1 MIRVLLVEDDEDDY
15 ILTRT
20 LVSSRENANIKL
32 DWIDNYADAVLAIQ
46 QHNYDVYLVDYRLG
60 ENTGIDLIQEASR
73 LGQRAPMIL
82 LTGQDDLTIDQSAL
96 ELGAADYL
104 VKGRIDAQLLGR
116 SIRYA
121 LKQAEVLAELAE
133 KENKYR
139 SLFER
144 SIDAIFVADESL
156 KFRDANPSV
165 EQLLGYSRD
174 ELKKTNPLR
183 LFANPD
189 DFRKLRFHVR
199 EYDQVKDFETIL
211 TSRSGRKRDCLVSV
225 WAVEDSGS
233 GSPKWYQG
241 IVRDV
246 TEQKRAQQE
255 LITAEKLTMTGKIAR
270 SIAHEVRNPLTNLSL
285 ALDQLK
291 DELMS
296 NDEYINMLTDIIR
309 RNVDRIGQLVTE
321 MLNSSKPRDL
331 DRRQQDLNEVVVD
344 TLKLV
349 RDRLKLKSMKLVT
362 DFEPN
367 GCSALIDR
375 EQVKTALINILI
387 NAVEA
392 MEPEK
397 GILTVRTRCTD
408 DNRMTVFI
416 EDNGSGISDENRRR
430 LFDPFFTGKAAGMGL
445 GLTATQNIV
454 ASHRGTIDVDSQLG
468 HGTAFRISFP
478 R

>member
-1 MIRVLLVEDDEDDY
+1 M
-15 ILTRT
+15 
-20 LVSSRENANIKL
+20 
-32 DWIDNYADAVLAIQ
+32 
-46 QHNYDVYLVDYRLG
+46 
-60 ENTGIDLIQEASR
+60 
-73 LGQRAPMIL
+73 
-82 LTGQDDLTIDQSAL
+82 
-96 ELGAADYL
+96 
-104 VKGRIDAQLLGR
+104 LGR

-121 LKQAEVLAELAE
+121 LKQAEVLTELAE

-144 SIDAIFVADESL
+144 SIDAIFVADENL

-211 TSRSGRKRDCLVSV
+211 MSRTGRKRDCLVSV

-233 GSPKWYQG
+233 GRAKWYQG

-331 DRRQQDLNEVVVD
+331 DRREQDLNEVVLD

-367 GCSALIDR
+367 GCIALIDR

-468 HGTAFRISFP
+468 HGTSFRISFP